1 MRRRQNFT
9 LFVALLFVALLT
21 HAIGC
26 SRENN
31 LWDQKFAV
39 VEEGVLLRSSLP
51 SIPRLEEV
59 KQRYGIRTIVSLLSF
74 QEIGEP
80 ESEAERKFADRNGI
94 KFVHL
99 PIIQNPSP
107 EMIKR
112 ILEIVDNSSNQPVL
126 VHCRHGIVRTGLF
139 VAIYRME
146 HQGWSPPKALDEMKL
161 YGLKA
166 NSPEYKQVT
175 DLILGYASKR

>member
-1 MRRRQNFT
+1 MRRRQNLT
-9 LFVALLFVALLT
+9 LFVALLFVVLLT

-26 SRENN
+26 SRENK

-39 VEEGVLLRSSLP
+39 VEEGVLLRSSFP
-51 SIPRLEEV
+51 TIPRLEEV
-59 KQRYGIRTIVSLLSF
+59 KQRYRIRTIVSLLSF

-80 ESEAERKFADRNGI
+80 ESEAEQKFADRHGI
-94 KFVHL
+94 KFIHL
-99 PIIQNPSP
+99 PIIGNPSP

-146 HQGWSPPKALDEMKL
+146 HQGWPPQKALDEMKL
-161 YGLKA
+161 YGLKV
-166 NSPEYKQVT
+166 NSPEYKGMT
-175 DLILGYASKR
+175 DFILGYASKR